1 MTSFSSLNQLGWQP
15 VFQQQLTLD
24 DYENTQVSRI
34 AEHHR
39 SQFVLVSES
48 GTTPLEI
55 HPSFPSM
62 TVGDWVLLD
71 DAGQFLRLLDRQSL
85 FARKAAGSKVKEQ
98 LIAANVDTAFI
109 VCALDNDFSLN
120 RIERYLAMC
129 SEADVEP
136 VVILTKKDLVDE
148 DTMYDRKQSVEAL
161 SPMLYVEAVN
171 GLDAGT
177 IDALKP
183 WLKTGKTLV
192 VMGSSGVGKSTLVNT
207 LVGDDVQAT
216 GGIRESDSKG
226 RHTTTSRSLHCL
238 PSGAVLLDTPGM
250 RELQIFDTEEGISN
264 VFADIKELEAQCRF
278 SDCQHDNEP
287 GCAIRAAL
295 NAGTIDER
303 RLNNYQKLQREDARN
318 SATIATKRAKDKA
331 FTQMV
336 YDVQKQ
342 NRKNKGF

>member
-24 DYENTQVSRI
+24 DYENTHIARI

-71 DAGQFLRLLDRQSL
+71 DTGQFLRLLDRQSL

-136 VVILTKKDLVDE
+136 VVILTKRDLVDE

-161 SPMLYVEAVN
+161 SPLLYVEAVN
-171 GLDAGT
+171 GLDAST
-177 IDALKP
+177 IDTLKP
-183 WLKTGKTLV
+183 WLKQGKTLV
-192 VMGSSGVGKSTLVNT
+192 VMGSSGVGKSTLANT
-207 LVGDDVQAT
+207 LMGDDVQAT

-278 SDCQHDNEP
+278 SDCQHHNEP
-287 GCAIRAAL
+287 GCAIQAAL
-295 NAGTIDER
+295 KAGTIDER

-336 YDVQKQ
+336 YDIQKQ